1 MGREQITVDGDTST
15 NDCVVA
21 MASGFAGN
29 DTIHDPKSYDARTL
43 QAALTALLQGLAK
56 TIAWDGEGAT
66 VCIEVCA
73 PRPSR
78 EKCQVWVAITS
89 GYQVELMSF
98 WKTQCCVWAL
108 GAACSAR

>member
-1 MGREQITVDGDTST
+1 MGGGVQITVDGDTST

-29 DTIHDPKSYDARTL
+29 DSIRNPDSVDARRL

-73 PRPSR
+73 PRP
-78 EKCQVWVAITS
+78 
-89 GYQVELMSF
+89 
-98 WKTQCCVWAL
+98 
-108 GAACSAR
+108 

>member
-1 MGREQITVDGDTST
+1 
-15 NDCVVA
+15 VVA

-29 DTIHDPKSYDARTL
+29 DTIRDADSVDARVL

-73 PRPSR
+73 PRPSMR
-78 EKCQVWVAITS
+78 EMPSHGDVAWDRPSWSMHVFSEVLAVVES
-89 GYQVELMSF
+89 GV
-98 WKTQCCVWAL
+98 
-108 GAACSAR
+108 GCSAR